1 MISLP
6 KIISC
11 SSCPCILFCTLCI
24 SACNFHLFLPS
35 PEDLLFSPTSPLN
48 FFTILTQIFAK
59 NFPTQISATSG
70 LQTLP
75 RSGRTEAIQSRAVGR
90 KARVSVSLT
99 VPARSKMICCHTVI
113 GKSSLDTRN
122 SSKQSN
128 FEMYLYPGNIK
139 VFTAPYFCFL
149 PHPQSCSLIHI
160 CLFINI

>member
-1 MISLP
+1 MLSLP
-6 KIISC
+6 EIISC
-11 SSCPCILFCTLCI
+11 SSCLCILFCTLLI
-24 SACNFHLFLPS
+24 SACTFRLLLPI
-35 PEDLLFSPTSPLN
+35 PKDLLLSPASPLN
-48 FFTILTQIFAK
+48 VFTILTQRFAK

-75 RSGRTEAIQSRAVGR
+75 RSGRNEAIKSRAVGR
-90 KARVSVSLT
+90 KAQVSVSLT

-113 GKSSLDTRN
+113 GKSSLDTSN

-139 VFTAPYFCFL
+139 VFATLYFCFL
-149 PHPQSCSLIHI
+149 PQPQSCSLIHI

>member
-6 KIISC
+6 EIIS
-11 SSCPCILFCTLCI
+11 SSCLCILFCTLLV
-24 SACNFHLFLPS
+24 SACTFHLFLPS
-35 PEDLLFSPTSPLN
+35 PEDLLFSPASPFN
-48 FFTILTQIFAK
+48 SFTILTQRFAK
-59 NFPTQISATSG
+59 NSPTQISATSA

-75 RSGRTEAIQSRAVGR
+75 RSGRTEAIQSRPVGR

-99 VPARSKMICCHTVI
+99 VPARNKMICCHTVI
-113 GKSSLDTRN
+113 GKSSLATRN

-149 PHPQSCSLIHI
+149 PHPRS
-160 CLFINI
+160 